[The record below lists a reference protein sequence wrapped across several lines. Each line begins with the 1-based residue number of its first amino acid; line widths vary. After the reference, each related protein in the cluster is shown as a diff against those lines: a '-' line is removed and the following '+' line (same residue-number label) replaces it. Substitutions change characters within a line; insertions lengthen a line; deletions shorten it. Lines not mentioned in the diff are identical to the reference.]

1 METAADCLDLLITL
15 SSQVEKLPRVSH
27 YSYENFRKFVQGD
40 LPHDSDAWRA
50 LMDEEDDFITTR
62 KGLVHENFEWLL
74 HGQPRF
80 GLDVSRH
87 SAARPLMSTIVQ
99 GR

>member
-1 METAADCLDLLITL
+1 
-15 SSQVEKLPRVSH
+15 
-27 YSYENFRKFVQGD
+27 
-40 LPHDSDAWRA
+40 
-50 LMDEEDDFITTR
+50 MDEEDDFITTR

-87 SAARPLMSTIVQ
+87 SAAHPLIFTTVQ
-99 GR
+99 ER